1 MAEKDRD
8 RRAGSDRS
16 RKPNAG
22 GREDRAR
29 RRGPKT
35 ASDHL
40 PFDRENLILFGVALA
55 VIVIGYL
62 FLARGSI
69 TIAPILLVL
78 GYCVLVPVAIIFRPR
93 RRRGEPGAETAAR
106 GKVGGE

>member
-8 RRAGSDRS
+8 RRGGSS
-16 RKPNAG
+16 GRKPSAG
-22 GREDRAR
+22 GRDDRSR
-29 RRGPKT
+29 RRGPAL

-40 PFDRENLILFGVALA
+40 PFDRENLILFGIALA
-55 VIVIGYL
+55 VIVVGYL

-93 RRRGEPGAETAAR
+93 RRRDSGPEAAR

>member
-8 RRAGSDRS
+8 RRGGSDRG
-16 RKPNAG
+16 RKPSVG
-22 GREDRAR
+22 GRDGAR
-29 RRGPKT
+29 RRTPAL

-40 PFDRENLILFGVALA
+40 PFDRENLILFGIALA
-55 VIVIGYL
+55 VIVVGYL
-62 FLARGSI
+62 FLAKGSI
-69 TIAPILLVL
+69 TIAPILLVV

-93 RRRGEPGAETAAR
+93 RRREPEAAR

>member
-8 RRAGSDRS
+8 RRGGDRG
-16 RKPNAG
+16 RKPG
-22 GREDRAR
+22 PSGRQERAR
-29 RRGPKT
+29 RGKPA

-40 PFDRENLILFGVALA
+40 PFDRENLVLFGIALA
-55 VIVIGYL
+55 VIVVGYL
-62 FLARGSI
+62 FLAKGSI

-93 RRRGEPGAETAAR
+93 RRREAEAPAR

>member
-1 MAEKDRD
+1 MADKDRD
-8 RRAGSDRS
+8 RRGGSGGRKPSAGGRDDRS
-16 RKPNAG
+16 R
-22 GREDRAR
+22 RRA
-29 RRGPKT
+29 PAL

-40 PFDRENLILFGVALA
+40 PFDRENLILFGIALA
-55 VIVIGYL
+55 VIVVGYL
-62 FLARGSI
+62 FLAKGSI

-93 RRRGEPGAETAAR
+93 RRREPGPEAAR